1 MSSIRDDVWQR
12 RAFELVSESE
22 ESVDHIASRLGYTN
36 SSNFT
41 RAFRGLTAKSP
52 SDFRRTR

>member
-1 MSSIRDDVWQR
+1 MRDDVRQR

-41 RAFRGLTAKSP
+41 HAFRGWTGKSP
-52 SDFRRTR
+52 RDFRRTR